1 MGDRALRSVQAVV
14 PAWTGSSALRALEE
28 LVKVSISATDGLAH
42 RARLSHT
49 ELEALRHM
57 MEEETGPAELARTL
71 HVTSAA
77 ATGIVDRLEAR
88 GHVARRPHPS
98 DRRRTQ
104 LEVTDSGR
112 GEVMGLLAPM
122 FHGLAAAD
130 AALTDQERAVVT
142 RFLEQATEAMRAV
155 ESDTRGI

>member
-1 MGDRALRSVQAVV
+1 M
-14 PAWTGSSALRALEE
+14 
-28 LVKVSISATDGLAH
+28 KVSISATDGLAH

-112 GEVMGLLAPM
+112 GEVMGLLAPLPSSTKRWM
-122 FHGLAAAD
+122 TSSLRLASSVIAPSVGITAPMGGPKPVW
-130 AALTDQERAVVT
+130 ALALATVNSAGAVPVAYLLVG
-142 RFLEQATEAMRAV
+142 RKH
-155 ESDTRGI
+155 

>member
-57 MEEETGPAELARTL
+57 MEEETGRRPPPASSTGWRPVATWPDAP
-71 HVTSAA
+71 TPATAA
-77 ATGIVDRLEAR
+77 A
-88 GHVARRPHPS
+88 PS
-98 DRRRTQ
+98 WRSPTQ
-104 LEVTDSGR
+104 G
-112 GEVMGLLAPM
+112 A
-122 FHGLAAAD
+122 
-130 AALTDQERAVVT
+130 ER
-142 RFLEQATEAMRAV
+142 
-155 ESDTRGI
+155 